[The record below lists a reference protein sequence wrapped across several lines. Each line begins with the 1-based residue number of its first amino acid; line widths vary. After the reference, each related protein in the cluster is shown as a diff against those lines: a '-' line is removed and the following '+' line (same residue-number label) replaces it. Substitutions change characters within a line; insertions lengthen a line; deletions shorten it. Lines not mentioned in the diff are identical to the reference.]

1 MVKVK
6 ICGVTTVGDARVAAA
21 AGAWA
26 IGLNFFP
33 RSARCVS
40 GETAE
45 AIVAAL
51 PSDVWRVGVFVDA
64 PAASVREMAER
75 LRLDALQFHGDESE
89 EYCRGWGRPVIKA
102 VRLRDCGVLARVAA
116 YPVDFILVDA
126 YVEGLA
132 GGTGQTVRWDWLTG
146 VDRDRLILAG
156 GLTPENVAEA
166 VRAVRPMAV
175 DVASGVERGPGAK
188 DQERVRRFI
197 LNAQS
202 A

>member
-6 ICGVTTVGDARVAAA
+6 ICGVTNVEDARVAAA

-33 RSARCVS
+33 RSVRCVS
-40 GETAE
+40 QETAE

-51 PSDVWRVGVFVDA
+51 PREVWRVGVFVDA
-64 PAASVREMAER
+64 PAESVRETAER
-75 LRLDALQFHGDESE
+75 LHLDALQFHGDESA
-89 EYCRGWGRPVIKA
+89 EYCRGWRQRVIKA
-102 VRLRDCGVLARVAA
+102 VRLRDRDALARVAA

-126 YVEGLA
+126 YVEGLV
-132 GGTGQTVRWDWLTG
+132 GGTGRTVRWNWLSG
-146 VDRDRLILAG
+146 VDRDRLVLAG

-166 VRAVRPMAV
+166 VRVVRPMAV
-175 DVASGVERGPGAK
+175 DVASGVERSPGEK
-188 DQERVRRFI
+188 DPERVRRFI

>member
-6 ICGVTTVGDARVAAA
+6 ICGVTNVDDARVAAA

-33 RSARCVS
+33 RSVRCVTQ
-40 GETAE
+40 ETAA

-51 PSDVWRVGVFVDA
+51 PREVWRVGVFVDA
-64 PAASVREMAER
+64 SRESVRELAEG
-75 LRLDALQFHGDESE
+75 LQLDALQFHGDESV
-89 EYCRGWGRPVIKA
+89 EYCRGWRQRVIKA
-102 VRLRDCGVLARVAA
+102 VRLRDRDALARVAT

-132 GGTGQTVRWDWLTG
+132 GGTGQTVRWDWLSG

-156 GLTPENVAEA
+156 
-166 VRAVRPMAV
+166 
-175 DVASGVERGPGAK
+175 
-188 DQERVRRFI
+188 
-197 LNAQS
+197 
-202 A
+202 